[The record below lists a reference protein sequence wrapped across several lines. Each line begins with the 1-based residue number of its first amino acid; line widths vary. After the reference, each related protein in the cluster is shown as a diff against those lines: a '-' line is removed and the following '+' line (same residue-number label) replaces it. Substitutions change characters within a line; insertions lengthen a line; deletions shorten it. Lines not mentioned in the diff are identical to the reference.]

1 MAVSFT
7 SMGQNYKAA
16 VGIRGS
22 YFGWGAL
29 NAKFMLSQKHAL
41 EGTIG
46 GGRNYLWAEGLYEW
60 NNNISSVDGMNWYVG
75 AGGALGSYANGY
87 RYRNDPYTG
96 FHLGARAV
104 LGLEYTIPSVPL
116 NFAIH
121 TGPYIGLVNSYGFGW
136 HGSFAIRFAFK

>member
-1 MAVSFT
+1 MHLRHSSCTNHHTPAGVLR
-7 SMGQNYKAA
+7 AA
-16 VGIRGS
+16 RQQRHLRG
-22 YFGWGAL
+22 
-29 NAKFMLSQKHAL
+29 
-41 EGTIG
+41 
-46 GGRNYLWAEGLYEW
+46 
-60 NNNISSVDGMNWYVG
+60 G